1 MTTATI
7 GPVTLKGAYN
17 VSDDGGMQSPDMT
30 VDKSF
35 DYSSYVQRQPVE
47 ASVSAVVHVE
57 DELKSLRKLREQ
69 KQPVGFSAGQVNIK
83 TVKITNL
90 SIEQD
95 AAKRSHVEATIDV
108 TEVFT
113 ASVETTSAVVELPGG
128 GGGGGGGT
136 VSGGGSSLPSLVDT
150 ESDSEGGSGPP
161 SDSQSSPTSSSSSS
175 QSASDSPTGNDG
187 GGDGGGGF
195 IDSAISA
202 AESAVDSTAN
212 ALASVTPGEGII

>member
-128 GGGGGGGT
+128 GGGT

-187 GGDGGGGF
+187 GGDGGGI

>member
-35 DYSSYVQRQPVE
+35 DYSSYVQREPVE
-47 ASVSAVVHVE
+47 ASVNAVVHVE

-69 KQPVGFSAGQVNIK
+69 KKPVGFSAGQVNIK
-83 TVKITNL
+83 TAKITNL

-113 ASVETTSAVVELPGG
+113 ASVETTSAVVELPSGGDGG
-128 GGGGGGGT
+128 GGS
-136 VSGGGSSLPSLVDT
+136 VSGGDSSLPSLVDT

-161 SDSQSSPTSSSSSS
+161 SDSQSSPTSSSSPS

-187 GGDGGGGF
+187 GGGI
-195 IDSAISA
+195 IDSAVSA
-202 AESAVDSTAN
+202 TQDAIDSTAN

>member
-69 KQPVGFSAGQVNIK
+69 KKPVGFSAGQVNIK

-128 GGGGGGGT
+128 GGGS

-187 GGDGGGGF
+187 GGGDGGGI

>member
-69 KQPVGFSAGQVNIK
+69 KQPVGFSAGQVSIES
-83 TVKITNL
+83 VKITNL
-90 SIEQD
+90 SVEQD

-113 ASVETTSAVVELPGG
+113 ASVETTSAVVELPGDG
-128 GGGGGGGT
+128 GGS

-187 GGDGGGGF
+187 GGGDGGGI

-212 ALASVTPGEGII
+212 ALASVTPGDGII